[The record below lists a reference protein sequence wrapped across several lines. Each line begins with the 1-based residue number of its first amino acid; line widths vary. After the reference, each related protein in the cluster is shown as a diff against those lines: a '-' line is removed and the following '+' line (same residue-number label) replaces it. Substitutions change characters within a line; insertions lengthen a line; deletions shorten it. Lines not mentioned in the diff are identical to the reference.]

1 MEAEHESIVPGVV
14 LDGRY
19 RVERTLGSGAMGVVV
34 LARHLELGRTVAI
47 KILRPEL
54 AGYASVSMRFRDE
67 ARATAAIRSEH
78 AVRVYD
84 VSPSTVTPPF
94 IVMER
99 LRGSDLEAVLQQGP
113 FEPADAIDY
122 VLQACAGV
130 AAAHALGIV
139 HRDLKPANLFLAE
152 HESGGHV
159 VKVLDFGIAKSILEE
174 SKLHRMT
181 QSGTTQ
187 GTPAY
192 MSPDQ
197 LETPGDIDVTTDV
210 WALGVI
216 LCELVTGELPFQA
229 ANVPRLCS
237 AILTELPR
245 RPSVVKPG
253 IPRELDA
260 IVLRCLEKD
269 RKARFPTVVALAEA
283 LAPLATRNGPE
294 RLARIRAAATASSN
308 YTEPPPDAPPPSRQ
322 LLASAPLLVLPDPR
336 AVVPASVPLVR
347 RPYVWV
353 LAGLGAVAAA
363 VVGAA
368 LVVGLSGGDT
378 HGASP
383 VTSAAPPPALAPAEV
398 PVTAPAA
405 VVAGPDRPA
414 TSASTEPAV
423 LAPVE
428 SAAPPHSTQA
438 PVPSGRPSHAPAT
451 RPAGAGPAAAHT
463 SQDDRDFG
471 GRK

>member
-1 MEAEHESIVPGVV
+1 MEAEHVSIVPGVV

-19 RVERTLGSGAMGVVV
+19 SVERTLGSGAMGVVV
-34 LARHLELGRTVAI
+34 LARHHELGRTVAI

-54 AGYASVSMRFRDE
+54 AGYPSVAMRFRDE

-84 VSPSTVTPPF
+84 VSPANVTPPF

-113 FEPADAIDY
+113 FELGDAIDY

-139 HRDLKPANLFLAE
+139 HRDLKPANLFLAQ
-152 HESGGHV
+152 HESGGHI

-197 LETPGDIDVTTDV
+197 LETPADIDVTTDV

-229 ANVPRLCS
+229 ANIARLCS

-245 RPSVVKPG
+245 RPSLLKAG
-253 IPRELDA
+253 LPRELDA

-269 RKARFPTVVALAEA
+269 RKARFPNVVALAEA
-283 LAPLATRNGPE
+283 LVPLATRNGPE
-294 RLARIRAAATASSN
+294 RLARVRAAATATSN
-308 YTEPPPDAPPPSRQ
+308 ATEPPPDAPPPSRQ
-322 LLASAPLLVLPDPR
+322 LLASAPLLVLPEPPHV
-336 AVVPASVPLVR
+336 APVPVAPAPVPLAR
-347 RPYVWV
+347 RTRVWV

-363 VVGAA
+363 
-368 LVVGLSGGDT
+368 
-378 HGASP
+378 
-383 VTSAAPPPALAPAEV
+383 
-398 PVTAPAA
+398 
-405 VVAGPDRPA
+405 R
-414 TSASTEPAV
+414 
-423 LAPVE
+423 
-428 SAAPPHSTQA
+428 
-438 PVPSGRPSHAPAT
+438 T
-451 RPAGAGPAAAHT
+451 RARR
-463 SQDDRDFG
+463 S
-471 GRK
+471 